1 MSVDERIE
9 KLTERHEAL
18 AQSIELMILESRDW
32 QREYRE
38 REKQRERENQERDQ
52 KWDRRF
58 GQVVT
63 SLEQLVHVAELHQH
77 RLDSQD
83 GRLDELE
90 GAA

>member
-9 KLTERHEAL
+9 KLTDRHEAL
-18 AQSIELMILESRDW
+18 AQSIELMILEN
-32 QREYRE
+32 RE
-38 REKQRERENQERDQ
+38 REKQREKENQERDQ

-58 GQVVT
+58 SQVVT